1 MSHERTI
8 TFDMDGKFFNVPSVI
23 GGKQVSG
30 KKAIDFAIK
39 NKKLGRGFTSL
50 QNAEKA
56 AKARSKSFDKKGKK
70 TTPKKKKVSK

>member
-1 MSHERTI
+1 MSHEQTI
-8 TFDMDGKFFNVPSVI
+8 TFDMDGKFFNVPTVVD
-23 GGKQVSG
+23 GKKVSG

-56 AKARSKSFDKKGKK
+56 AKARSKSFDNKPKTKK
-70 TTPKKKKVSK
+70 SK